1 MPNGHASNNEINNKS
16 PFKVIKIIFQVMLYN
31 RTYKISTVDFDDW
44 NGYFQEH
51 VQLVG
56 QGLEHYKWSLQIMA
70 HKK

>member
-56 QGLEHYKWSLQIMA
+56 QGLEHYKQSLQTMA